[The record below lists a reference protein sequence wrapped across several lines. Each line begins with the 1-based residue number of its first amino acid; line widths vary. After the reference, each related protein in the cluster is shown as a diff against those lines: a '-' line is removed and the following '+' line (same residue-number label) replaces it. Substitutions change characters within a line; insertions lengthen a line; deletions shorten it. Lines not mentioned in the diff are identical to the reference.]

1 MKTQKIL
8 KFFGV
13 LDNTTGEDSDNELDN
28 RQLFEAEITEVI
40 SEIAVMHA
48 DTKEYQQAVANL
60 QTLTEAYQSYERAVT
75 EKDKVIVEQ
84 INVDKQWKVKLI
96 DIAPRVA
103 GLICSAGLTGLWFMV
118 EQQHPTANRLVN
130 KTNDLLVRP

>member
-8 KFFGV
+8 EFFGIA
-13 LDNTTGEDSDNELDN
+13 DDQSEEESNNELDN
-28 RQLFEAEITEVI
+28 RQLFEAEITETI

-48 DTKEYQQAVANL
+48 DTKEYQQAVTNL
-60 QTLTEAYQSYERAVT
+60 QTLTEAYHSYERAIT
-75 EKDKVIVEQ
+75 EKEKIVTEQ
-84 INVDKQWKVKLI
+84 INSDRQWKIKLI
-96 DIAPRVA
+96 DVVPRVA
-103 GLICSAGLTGLWFMV
+103 GLVCSASLTGLWFMV